1 MDRLN
6 RTHTVTK
13 NNYLTVDGVRARY
26 DVTKYGERYAVDLEV
41 GGYPSIHVGTFRFDK
56 PGKGVTIAAYAK
68 AYAERLVR
76 EVIARSFNSAVY
88 VQITDMPGFAEKRL
102 GKHVMAGYK
111 GTGGKPVY
119 VVKAKDAIEA
129 DEVVARVEAIGT
141 IVDGGRRFTP
151 QVTHVTDHAHEA
163 LGGDVYMAT
172 DAETY
177 LAAKRVED
185 VVDGGIPV

>member
-6 RTHTVTK
+6 RTRTISKGNWIV
-13 NNYLTVDGVRARY
+13 VDGVRARY

-41 GGYPSIHVGTFRFDK
+41 GGYPSISVGAFRFDK
-56 PGKGVTIAAYAK
+56 PSGPVYAYAK

-88 VQITDMPGFAEKRL
+88 VQITDMPGFADKRL
-102 GKHVMAGYK
+102 GKHVQAGYK

-151 QVTHVTDHAHEA
+151 VVTHVTDHAHEA